1 MSYTPPHSHNRH
13 SSLGTVYED
22 NDPYRIVKKSP
33 RIGKNKKKKKLL
45 RDLPINLEKNL
56 RVHFR

>member
-13 SSLGTVYED
+13 SSLATVYED

-33 RIGKNKKKKKLL
+33 RIGKKNILYIH
-45 RDLPINLEKNL
+45 LPINLI
-56 RVHFR
+56 VQH